1 MIHVSIEVD
10 REGVRLRVAI
20 EVDGAVRE
28 NAAQVPI
35 GDHGDV
41 VESLARDA
49 SRGGR
54 GGHVRFSRLIVPLG
68 ELNFEISGGRNSM
81 DCLEVDSQV

>member
-1 MIHVSIEVD
+1 M
-10 REGVRLRVAI
+10 
-20 EVDGAVRE
+20 RE

-54 GGHVRFSRLIVPLG
+54 SGHVRLSRLIVPLG
-68 ELNFEISGGRNSM
+68 ELNFEISGGRNGMHS
-81 DCLEVDSQV
+81 LEVDGQVRVGSHCRVGKLQLLV